1 LNDIKEQEKRKRKD
15 IVRLF
20 KESLTDFLALL
31 MSLIIVLT
39 GFRAIYLLA
48 ILSVNGHLTRFN
60 PFLERITEGR
70 LKLWMKL

>member
-1 LNDIKEQEKRKRKD
+1 MNDIKEQEKRKRKD